1 MVVVVAVVVE
11 AVVVMA
17 VVVVDVVVVT
27 VDMEAA
33 VVVAVVVL
41 MAVVVD
47 IDLPLLQQRQL
58 QPFDLISL
66 VPETPPRRPRLP
78 HPSQNAVTSMS
89 TSH

>member
-17 VVVVDVVVVT
+17 VVDVVVVT